1 MLTESTINAALA
13 GLALGHPLHWFES
26 IGSTNDA
33 AKKLAAAGAATGT
46 LVAADLQTAGRGRA
60 ANQWQ
65 TPPGS
70 ALAATVILHPALPA
84 AQTAQLALL
93 GGLAAQRAIT
103 AVTKLDALLK
113 WPNDVLI
120 GDRKVCGVLADSSF
134 AGDRCEWVVLGF
146 GINVN
151 AAPQLST
158 AAALATA
165 LAVEAGAPVNR
176 LRLLHALLAQLAT
189 LLPMLG
195 TAQLSAACNAAL
207 AWRGVRVEVDGA
219 APAAGVLQGLNADGA
234 LQLRTD
240 DGQTLTLHTGS
251 LRRTAAS
258 LPKPIPARAQCEST
272 C

>member
-1 MLTESTINAALA
+1 MLTESTIKAALA

-46 LVAADLQTAGRGRA
+46 LVAADVQTAGRGRA

-120 GDRKVCGVLADSSF
+120 GDRKVCGVLAESSLV
-134 AGDRCEWVVLGF
+134 GDRCEWVVLGF
-146 GINVN
+146 GVNVN
-151 AAPQLST
+151 AAPQLSK
-158 AAALATA
+158 ALPATA

-176 LRLLHALLAQLAT
+176 LHLLHALLAHLGA

-195 TAQLSAACNAAL
+195 TAQLSAACNAIL
-207 AWRGVRVEVDGA
+207 AWRGERVAVDGA
-219 APAAGVLQGLNADGA
+219 APAAGVLLGVNADGA

-240 DGQTLTLHTGS
+240 DGQTVTLHTGS
-251 LRRTAAS
+251 LRRTG
-258 LPKPIPARAQCEST
+258 
-272 C
+272 

>member
-120 GDRKVCGVLADSSF
+120 GDRKVCGVLAESSF
-134 AGDRCEWVVLGF
+134 AGDRCEWVVLGI

-158 AAALATA
+158 AAALPATA

-195 TAQLSAACNAAL
+195 TAQLSAACNAIL
-207 AWRGVRVEVDGA
+207 AWRGERVAVDGA
-219 APAAGVLQGLNADGA
+219 APAAGVLLGLNADGA

-240 DGQTLTLHTGS
+240 DGQTVTLHTGS
-251 LRRTAAS
+251 LRRTG
-258 LPKPIPARAQCEST
+258 
-272 C
+272 